1 VQPRLETGYDVC
13 VGLVSSDSYM
23 KLAKQQEL
31 ERQSRRNKKAVK
43 QRATKSGRRRKHA
56 AGPDDDHEEDIA
68 MMHVV
73 STAVDAPEVL
83 SVDGPTG

>member
-1 VQPRLETGYDVC
+1 MMR
-13 VGLVSSDSYM
+13 VGLASSDSYM

-56 AGPDDDHEEDIA
+56 AGPALADDDHEEDMT